1 MNILECDKDT
11 HNDRCK
17 YQLNSL
23 LTVIIKRYFK
33 DIVKRRQ
40 HRIKLR

>member
-17 YQLNSL
+17 YQLNQFFIKCDNQAL
-23 LTVIIKRYFK
+23 L
-33 DIVKRRQ
+33 
-40 HRIKLR
+40 